1 MKKILNLPNLIT
13 IFRVFMVPV
22 LVAVLLA
29 PKNFK
34 LDEYLYFKRE
44 EIGVIVFSLAAISD
58 GLDGWLARRRNE
70 ITVFGQLLDPLAD
83 KLLITA
89 ALIALVDLQLA
100 ETWVVV
106 VIVGRELAVTGL
118 RGMASSHGL
127 NYPAGAVGKW
137 KMGAE
142 IAAVI
147 TLLCGNLQNSRHASI
162 AFPVLRLFAV
172 PRGAF
177 LYVSRFGAIMLYLA
191 MVLALIS
198 GVQLFFRFF
207 RDMRRRE
214 SSSDAPAAG
223 ASGGPS

>member
-29 PKNFK
+29 PKHFHV
-34 LDEYLYFKRE
+34 DEYLYFRRE

-70 ITVFGQLLDPLAD
+70 ITAFGQLMDPLAD
-83 KLLITA
+83 KLLIA
-89 ALIALVDLQLA
+89 SALIALVDLQLA

-118 RGMASSHGL
+118 RGMASGHGFT
-127 NYPAGAVGKW
+127 YPAGSVGKW

-147 TLLCGNLQNSRHASI
+147 TLLLGKLQDSVHASV
-162 AFPVLRLFAV
+162 AFPVLRIFTV
-172 PRGAF
+172 PRGI
-177 LYVSRFGAIMLYLA
+177 LTYVGQFGAVMLYLA
-191 MVLALIS
+191 MVLAVIS
-198 GVQLFFRFF
+198 GLQLFLRFF
-207 RDMRRRE
+207 RDLRRHE
-214 SSSDAPAAG
+214 SPAESAGPGAAP
-223 ASGGPS
+223 

>member
-22 LVAVLLA
+22 LVVVLLA
-29 PKNFK
+29 PKNFE
-34 LDEYLYFKRE
+34 LDEYFYFKRE
-44 EIGVIVFSLAAISD
+44 EIGVLVFSLAAISD

-70 ITVFGQLLDPLAD
+70 VTAFGQLMDPLAD
-83 KLLITA
+83 KLLIA
-89 ALIALVDLQLA
+89 SALIALVDLQLA

-118 RGMASSHGL
+118 RGMASAHGF

-147 TLLCGNLQNSRHASI
+147 TLLLGNLQHSQHAAR
-162 AFPVLRLFAV
+162 AFRFFLLFAV
-172 PRGAF
+172 PRGMF
-177 LYVSRFGAIMLYLA
+177 RYVSLFGGVMLYLA
-191 MVLALIS
+191 MALAVIS
-198 GVQLFFRFF
+198 GVQLFLRFF
-207 RDMRRRE
+207 RDLRRRE
-214 SSSDAPAAG
+214 AAG
-223 ASGGPS
+223 ESAGPGVTS